1 MEPLRF
7 FILAKQVTLYFRSA
21 ILSVPSPGKGSFL
34 LLINYMFVRDC
45 AMLSY
50 LVEKIGNIAVSEIVR
65 EAGEEEE
72 RRGSGRRI

>member
-1 MEPLRF
+1 MELLRF

-21 ILSVPSPGKGSFL
+21 ILSLPSPGKDSFL
-34 LLINYMFVRDC
+34 LVINYMFVRDC

-50 LVEKIGNIAVSEIVR
+50 LAEKIGNIAVSEIVR
-65 EAGEEEE
+65 EAGEEEQ